1 MTDLASVDLD
11 QGLPDPRAVAGRTLV
26 LHPRRDVAF
35 PLVFGLISGLFAL
48 GLLTAAIVTIGALA
62 RGAVLVVFELLIGVG
77 LGWLAV
83 MMLGDVVAHARFNRR
98 RIELRFELDHVEIA
112 SRTGVEIVAL
122 ADVPSH
128 PLLRTLPIDR
138 RVHTLLR
145 ARASCD
151 SLPHNSDIRLVLETL
166 ALLHP
171 ESQEHDGPGAPPARP
186 IHAIIV
192 RPGEVNFFSGD
203 PDDLAD
209 ARRSGLPLYRVRTD
223 WNSNER
229 VHAPRLT
236 PAAVTRI
243 EPTTA

>member
-1 MTDLASVDLD
+1 MTELASVDLD
-11 QGLPDPRAVAGRTLV
+11 QGLPDPRAVARRTLV
-26 LHPRRDVAF
+26 LHPRRDVGF

-62 RGAVLVVFELLIGVG
+62 RGAVLVVLELIIGVG

-83 MMLGDVVAHARFNRR
+83 MMLGDAVAHARFNRR
-98 RIELRFELDHVEIA
+98 RLELRFELDRVEIA
-112 SRTGVEIVAL
+112 SRTGVERVAL

-166 ALLHP
+166 ALLQP

-209 ARRSGLPLYRVRTD
+209 ARRSGLPLYRVHTD
-223 WNSNER
+223 WDREER

>member
-11 QGLPDPRAVAGRTLV
+11 QGLPDPRAVARRTLV
-26 LHPRRDVAF
+26 LHPRRDVSF
-35 PLVFGLISGLFAL
+35 PLVFGLVSGLFAL
-48 GLLTAAIVTIGALA
+48 GLLTAAIVTIGALVH
-62 RGAVLVVFELLIGVG
+62 GAVLVVFELLMGLG
-77 LGWLAV
+77 LGWLAII
-83 MMLGDVVAHARFNRR
+83 MLRDVVAHARFNRR
-98 RIELRFELDHVEIA
+98 CIELRFELDRVEIA

-128 PLLRTLPIDR
+128 PLLRALPIDR

-145 ARASCD
+145 ARASCL
-151 SLPHNSDIRLVLETL
+151 SLPHDSDIRLVLETL
-166 ALLHP
+166 ALLQP

-186 IHAIIV
+186 LHAIIV

-209 ARRSGLPLYRVRTD
+209 ARRSGLPLYRVRTEWD
-223 WNSNER
+223 REEH

-236 PAAVTRI
+236 PAGVTRI

>member
-1 MTDLASVDLD
+1 MTELASVDLD
-11 QGLPDPRAVAGRTLV
+11 QGLPDPRAVARRTLV
-26 LHPRRDVAF
+26 LHPRRDVGF

-62 RGAVLVVFELLIGVG
+62 RGAVLVVLELIIGVG

-83 MMLGDVVAHARFNRR
+83 MMLGDAVAHARFNRR
-98 RIELRFELDHVEIA
+98 RLELRFELDRVEIA
-112 SRTGVEIVAL
+112 SRTGVERVAL

-166 ALLHP
+166 ALLQP

-192 RPGEVNFFSGD
+192 RPGEVNFIFD